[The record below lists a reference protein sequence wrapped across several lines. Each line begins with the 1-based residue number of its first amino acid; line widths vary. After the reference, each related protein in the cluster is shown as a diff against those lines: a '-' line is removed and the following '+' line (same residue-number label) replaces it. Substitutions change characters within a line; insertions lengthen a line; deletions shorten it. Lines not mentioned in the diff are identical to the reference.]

1 MRPPALG
8 ISDPQ
13 RRSSAA
19 PGSAP
24 VIGAGQ
30 SPAVLAGAAPDGPL
44 GIAFPLLLVWLFF
57 EFGRPPHPFGIPL
70 LISIVS
76 FLTWVTGKDKQWAP
90 YTPWWFVLL
99 VVMVIGVGL
108 SENTYAAFWA
118 TKGMAVLFLTICLP
132 LQSMVTSV
140 KRLRMWLYTLLAV
153 AAYICGWAA
162 LHGGKGPSAGGG
174 GQDENY
180 IAAMAGLAIGVAYF
194 SWFAEKRMYVKV
206 LLGLSIVI
214 FVAAI
219 ANGENPS
226 RGGFLG
232 LCTVGLYCVWRSPR
246 RMLGF
251 GLMGLMGVALLAIAG
266 PAFWA
271 EIATSSDYQSGTGD
285 VRLEI
290 WKCGLRMWQANPLFG
305 VGPDNFRWE
314 IGNYQSA
321 EQFAKFGRSLGG
333 TIIAHS
339 LPVEMV
345 AEVGTA
351 GAIATAVLILGTWR
365 GLGKV
370 RDDLVARKAG
380 ALNAEAHQLRCYAD
394 AIRVGLLA
402 ILVNGV
408 FLSLYYYS
416 HLWLLIAVGSAIP
429 FVYRRMQLPASGT
442 VPALPRGFRRRGAE
456 SVTPA
461 ASPIAPPTLP
471 VGGLP

>member
-1 MRPPALG
+1 MIRGLPEPR
-8 ISDPQ
+8 

-19 PGSAP
+19 PEKAS
-24 VIGAGQ
+24 VIRSGQ
-30 SPAVLAGAAPDGPL
+30 SAAVKSGHTPDAPL
-44 GIAFPLLLVWLFF
+44 GLAFPLLLVWLFF

-76 FLTWVTGKDKQWAP
+76 FLTWVTGKDKQWAR
-90 YTPWWFVLL
+90 YTPLWIVLL
-99 VVMVIGVGL
+99 AVMVIGVAL

-140 KRLRMWLYTLLAV
+140 KKLRMWLYTLLAV
-153 AAYICGWAA
+153 AAYICAWAA

-194 SWFAEKRMYVKV
+194 SWFAEKRMLVKV

-219 ANGENPS
+219 ANGDNPS

-271 EIATSSDYQSGTGD
+271 EIETTGDYQSGTGD

-314 IGNYQSA
+314 IGNYQSP

-339 LPVEMV
+339 LPVEMI

-370 RDDLVARKAG
+370 RDDLIARKGG
-380 ALNAEAHQLRCYAD
+380 ALTAEAHQLRCYAD

-429 FVYRRMQLPASGT
+429 FIYRNMKLPEAVTASPLPRGARRHGASFVAPAHSTLAPPSLPASS
-442 VPALPRGFRRRGAE
+442 LP
-456 SVTPA
+456 
-461 ASPIAPPTLP
+461 
-471 VGGLP
+471 

>member
-1 MRPPALG
+1 MRLT
-8 ISDPQ
+8 SLQ
-13 RRSSAA
+13 RRSSKVPILAPAA
-19 PGSAP
+19 
-24 VIGAGQ
+24 GAGQ
-30 SPAVLAGAAPDGPL
+30 LGAARGGVAVDGPL
-44 GIAFPLLLVWLFF
+44 GVAFPLLLVWLFF

-70 LISIVS
+70 LISVVA
-76 FLTWVTGKDKQWAP
+76 FLTWVNQKDKQWARQS
-90 YTPWWFVLL
+90 PWWIVLL
-99 VVMVIGVGL
+99 VVMVIGVAL
-108 SENTYAAFWA
+108 SANTYAAFWA
-118 TKGMAVLFLTICLP
+118 TKGMAVLFLAICLP

-140 KRLRMWLYTLLAV
+140 KKLRMWLYTLLAV
-153 AAYICGWAA
+153 AAYICAWAA

-194 SWFAEKRMYVKV
+194 SLFAEKRLIVKV
-206 LLGLSIVI
+206 LLGLSIVV
-214 FVAAI
+214 FLAAI

-232 LCTVGLYCVWRSPR
+232 LCVVGLYCVARSPR
-246 RMLGF
+246 RVLGF
-251 GLMGLMGVALLAIAG
+251 GLLGLMGAALLAIAG

-290 WKCGLRMWQANPLFG
+290 WKCGLRMWHANPIFG

-314 IGNYQSA
+314 IGNYQSPD
-321 EQFAKFGRSLGG
+321 QFAKFGRSLGG

-351 GAIATAVLILGTWR
+351 GAIATAVLILSTWR

-370 RDDLVARKAG
+370 RDELSGPKDGAG
-380 ALNAEAHQLRCYAD
+380 DAEGHQLRCYAD

-408 FLSLYYYS
+408 FLSLFYYS

-429 FVYRRMQLPASGT
+429 FVYRRMHLPESGIA
-442 VPALPRGFRRRGAE
+442 PAHPGALRRRGAAP
-456 SVTPA
+456 STPA
-461 ASPIAPPTLP
+461 SSPIAPPTLP